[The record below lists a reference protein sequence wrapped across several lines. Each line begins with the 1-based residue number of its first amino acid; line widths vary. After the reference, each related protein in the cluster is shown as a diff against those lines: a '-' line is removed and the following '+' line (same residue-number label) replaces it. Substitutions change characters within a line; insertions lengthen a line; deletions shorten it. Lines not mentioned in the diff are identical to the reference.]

1 MAVRSRAAIPGGTC
15 GFDLPAYHAWQHGQ
29 AANRRADLHRW
40 VASLEPLAQAIALLL
55 QMLRDSG
62 KPRMVAASAG
72 QYQQGCPRAARPAA
86 APAAGRI
93 AGPGARDQRQ
103 PPAVSVRLMRMQPDG
118 KLLAERVDAPFELT
132 LCA

>member
-62 KPRMVAASAG
+62 KPRMVTASAG
-72 QYQQGCPRAARPAA
+72 QYQQGCPRAARRSCCACGWTNRWAWCPRSAA
-86 APAAGRI
+86 TAWRCRCG
-93 AGPGARDQRQ
+93 
-103 PPAVSVRLMRMQPDG
+103 
-118 KLLAERVDAPFELT
+118 
-132 LCA
+132 